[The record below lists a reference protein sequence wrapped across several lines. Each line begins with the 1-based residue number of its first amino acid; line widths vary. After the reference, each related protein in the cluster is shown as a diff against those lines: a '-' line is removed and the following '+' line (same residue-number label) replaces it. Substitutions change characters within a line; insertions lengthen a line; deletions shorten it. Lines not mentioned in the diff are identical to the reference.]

1 LPSDRVSAWPPE
13 DIGGMLGYDEFL
25 TALNDAGHSEPE
37 NGLEW
42 FGG

>member
-1 LPSDRVSAWPPE
+1 
-13 DIGGMLGYDEFL
+13 MLGYDEFL